1 MEQTRRS
8 AICELRRAGHT
19 PLKIIKLLKYPRQTV
34 YDVCKRLDEMGKEQ
48 RSAHNSRRD
57 RILKPTFLAGLKRS
71 IKANPAVPMTELEK
85 KRSVSVMT
93 IKRGINKLGF
103 NSYARGKKHLLTEK
117 MKEIHFNWCK
127 LILNLLKSNP
137 SKIKF
142 FSDEKIFTVDRAS
155 NRRNGCLIASSSKE
169 VFPVMSTKILQK

>member
-1 MEQTRRS
+1 MEQTRIS

-34 YDVCKRLDEMGKEQ
+34 YDVCKRFDEMGKEQ

-71 IKANPAVPMTELEK
+71 IKANPAVPMAELAK

-93 IKRGINKLGF
+93 IKRGINKLDF
-103 NSYARGKKHLLTEK
+103 NSYA
-117 MKEIHFNWCK
+117 
-127 LILNLLKSNP
+127 
-137 SKIKF
+137 
-142 FSDEKIFTVDRAS
+142 
-155 NRRNGCLIASSSKE
+155 
-169 VFPVMSTKILQK
+169 

>member
-1 MEQTRRS
+1 
-8 AICELRRAGHT
+8 
-19 PLKIIKLLKYPRQTV
+19 
-34 YDVCKRLDEMGKEQ
+34 MGKEQ
-48 RSAHNSRRD
+48 RSAHDSRRD

-71 IKANPAVPMTELEK
+71 IKANLAVPMTELMK
-85 KRSVSVMT
+85 KRSVNVMT

-117 MKEIHFNWCK
+117 MKEICFNRCK

-142 FSDEKIFTVDRAS
+142 YYF
-155 NRRNGCLIASSSKE
+155 
-169 VFPVMSTKILQK
+169 